1 MGKQFYAIFKVGR
14 REKLAQNYGE
24 ERFTLLLLPACSV
37 KVGFRVQSVI
47 ISLSLSLGKGLRPPG
62 LAGSLRSFKG
72 YLHRFH
78 LGRSAETAIFV
89 QIKNNNI
96 LLPYAVVRLDNSRGF

>member
-1 MGKQFYAIFKVGR
+1 MGKQFYAIFKVGK

-47 ISLSLSLGKGLRPPG
+47 ISLSLSWKRVE
-62 LAGSLRSFKG
+62 AARS
-72 YLHRFH
+72 
-78 LGRSAETAIFV
+78 GRITKKS
-89 QIKNNNI
+89 
-96 LLPYAVVRLDNSRGF
+96 